1 MVNWRS
7 YSGLPCVS
15 DRVKTVYGFLVF
27 LMLSV
32 RLFCEIHGL
41 TVFSNKHMVNWRSYS
56 GLPCVSDRVK
66 TVYGFLVFLMLS
78 VRLFCEIHGLTVFS
92 NKHIEK

>member
-15 DRVKTVYGFLVF
+15 DRVKTVSRFLLF
-27 LMLSV
+27 LTLRV
-32 RLFCEIHGL
+32 RLFCQIHGL
-41 TVFSNKHMVNWRSYS
+41 TVFPNKHMVNWRSYS

-66 TVYGFLVFLMLS
+66 TVS
-78 VRLFCEIHGLTVFS
+78 RLLLGGGGGGGGRGALRLRLLF
-92 NKHIEK
+92 